1 LCKRAN
7 RRSKCR
13 ALGSA
18 PAPISA
24 HDLYTM
30 TNPEPAAPAAGRHDL
45 LSLDQ
50 HGCAALAQAFGCKPF
65 HGRNLFKWMHKHG
78 VDDFD
83 AMTDLPKA
91 FRARLTAEAEV
102 ARLPVSTE
110 QPSADGTI
118 KWLLELQ
125 DGQRVETVFIPE
137 ERRST
142 LCVSSQVGCALDCA
156 FCATARQ
163 GFNRNLSAGEIIAQV
178 RHAVQRI
185 GRAPSNIVLMGMG
198 EPLANFDAVVTATNV
213 MRDDLAY
220 MLSKYRVTLSTS
232 GIVPNIYR
240 LAEVSDVA
248 LAVSLHAPDNALRDE
263 LVPINRKYP
272 LEELIPACRAYLRGD
287 PRRRITWEYV
297 MLDGVNDSIAH
308 AKALIRLLEGTPS
321 KVNLIPFNPFP
332 GSGFDTSPPERVD
345 AFRQRLLRA
354 GLVATT
360 RKTRGDEIAAA
371 CGQLVGRVQ
380 DRRRRPVAAVPAHP

>member
-1 LCKRAN
+1 
-7 RRSKCR
+7 
-13 ALGSA
+13 
-18 PAPISA
+18 
-24 HDLYTM
+24 M

-118 KWLLELQ
+118 KWLLELR

-163 GFNRNLSAGEIIAQV
+163 GFNRNLSAGEIVAQV

-185 GRAPSNIVLMGMG
+185 GRPPTNIVLMGMG
-198 EPLANFDAVVTATNV
+198 EPLANFEAVVSATSV

-232 GIVPNIYR
+232 GIVPSIYR
-240 LAEVSDVA
+240 LAEVSDIA

-297 MLDGVNDSIAH
+297 MLDGVNDSMAH
-308 AKALIRLLEGTPS
+308 AKALIRLLEGTAS
-321 KVNLIPFNPFP
+321 KVNLIPFNPFA

-380 DRRRRPVAAVPAHP
+380 DRRRRPIAAVPAHP

>member
-1 LCKRAN
+1 MGDQRLDV
-7 RRSKCR
+7 
-13 ALGSA
+13 L
-18 PAPISA
+18 
-24 HDLYTM
+24 
-30 TNPEPAAPAAGRHDL
+30 E
-45 LSLDQ
+45 LDQ
-50 HGCAALAQAFGCKPF
+50 RGCESLAQRFGAKPF
-65 HGRNLFKWMHKHG
+65 HGRNLFKWVHKHA

-91 FRARLTAEAEV
+91 LREQLEAQAIVGKLGV
-102 ARLPVSTE
+102 ASE

-118 KWLLELQ
+118 KWLLELD

-142 LCVSSQVGCALDCA
+142 LCVSSQVGCALECR

-163 GFNRNLSAGEIIAQV
+163 GFNRNLNTAEIIAQL
-178 RHAVQRI
+178 RHAVRSL
-185 GRAPSNIVLMGMG
+185 GKPPTNIVLMGMG
-198 EPLANFDAVVTATNV
+198 EPLANFDAVVKATDI

-240 LAEVSDVA
+240 LSEISDIS

-287 PRRRITWEYV
+287 ARRRITWEYV
-297 MLDGVNDSIAH
+297 MLDGVNDSIPQ

-332 GSGFDTSPPERVD
+332 GSGFDTSPPERVE
-345 AFRQRLLRA
+345 AFRQRLLRS

-360 RKTRGDEIAAA
+360 RKTRGEEIAAA
-371 CGQLVGRVQ
+371 CGQLIGRVQ
-380 DRRRRPVAAVPAHP
+380 DRSRRVVGMPARSAPPVAARP

>member
-1 LCKRAN
+1 
-7 RRSKCR
+7 
-13 ALGSA
+13 
-18 PAPISA
+18 
-24 HDLYTM
+24 M
-30 TNPEPAAPAAGRHDL
+30 TTPTPNHIVATDGRLDL
-45 LSLDQ
+45 LNLDLR
-50 HGCAALAQAFGCKPF
+50 GCEALAQSLGCKAF
-65 HGRNLFKWMHKHG
+65 HGRNLFKWVHKHG

-83 AMTDLPKA
+83 AMTDLPKGLRTA
-91 FRARLTAEAEV
+91 LPGRAYIGQLDVAAE
-102 ARLPVSTE
+102 L
-110 QPSADGTI
+110 PSADGTI
-118 KWLLELQ
+118 KWLLQLPE
-125 DGQRVETVFIPE
+125 GQRVETVFIPE

-163 GFNRNLSAGEIIAQV
+163 GFNRNLSTGEIVAQV
-178 RHAVQRI
+178 RHAARRL
-185 GRAPSNIVLMGMG
+185 GKPPSNIVLMGMG
-198 EPLANFDAVVTATNV
+198 EPLANFDAVVRATDV

-240 LAEVSDVA
+240 LAEVSDIS

-287 PRRRITWEYV
+287 SRRRITWEYV
-297 MLDGVNDSIAH
+297 MLDGVNDSIAQ
-308 AKALIRLLEGTPS
+308 AKALGRLLEGTPS
-321 KVNLIPFNPFP
+321 KINLIPFNPFP
-332 GSGFDTSPPERVD
+332 DSGFETSPPERVA
-345 AFRQRLLRA
+345 AFRERLLRS

-371 CGQLVGRVQ
+371 CGQLIGRVQ
-380 DRRRRPVAAVPAHP
+380 DRSRRVPAPAVVVPPPVALGRAVSPQP

>member
-1 LCKRAN
+1 MAAYERVDE
-7 RRSKCR
+7 RRDLR
-13 ALGSA
+13 PGLGA
-18 PAPISA
+18 QVPPIVRQ
-24 HDLYTM
+24 
-30 TNPEPAAPAAGRHDL
+30 NL
-45 LSLDQ
+45 LNLDQ
-50 HGCAALAQAFGCKPF
+50 RGCEGLAQTLGCKPF
-65 HGRNLFKWMHKHG
+65 HGRNLFKWIHKHG

-91 FRARLTAEAEV
+91 FRARLAAEASIP
-102 ARLPVSTE
+102 RLPVAAE
-110 QPSADGTI
+110 KPSADGTV
-118 KWLLELQ
+118 KWLLELP

-137 ERRST
+137 ERRTT

-198 EPLANFDAVVTATNV
+198 EPLANFDAVVTATDV

-287 PRRRITWEYV
+287 TRRRITWEYV

-332 GSGFDTSPPERVD
+332 GSGFETSPPERVD

-380 DRRRRPVAAVPAHP
+380 DRRRRVPAMSQAVALRP